1 MRKHGNVKEKRTV
14 HALKAENIEIR
25 VDGYWL
31 RHYAT
36 DFLSAA
42 KSFEVPEN
50 RFSPIP
56 YYLICHS
63 IELSLKSFLFTAGF
77 KKKDRKKLNHDLVK
91 ALKVAE
97 ENGLNTH
104 LEIETNE
111 RGALEKA
118 NRLYPKKEF
127 EYFESLQTIYD
138 PHDFDLEVLASFA
151 QRLLDAIE
159 NPVRDS
165 IYE

>member
-1 MRKHGNVKEKRTV
+1 MDEKRTV
-14 HALKAENIEIR
+14 HELKAENITIR

-56 YYLICHS
+56 YYLTCHS
-63 IELSLKSFLFTAGF
+63 IELSLKSFLYTAGF
-77 KKKDRKKLNHDLVK
+77 KKKDQKKLNHDLVK
-91 ALKVAE
+91 ALNVAE
-97 ENGLNTH
+97 DNGLNAH
-104 LEIETNE
+104 IVIEASE
-111 RGALEKA
+111 RDALEKA

-127 EYFESLQTIYD
+127 EYFERLQTIYD

-159 NPVRDS
+159 SPVRDS